1 MQVSSV
7 KMRLFISL
15 QYYKLSLKGKYCI
28 LLFLI

>member
-7 KMRLFISL
+7 KMRLFISM
-15 QYYKLSLKGKYCI
+15 QYYKLSLKRTYCK